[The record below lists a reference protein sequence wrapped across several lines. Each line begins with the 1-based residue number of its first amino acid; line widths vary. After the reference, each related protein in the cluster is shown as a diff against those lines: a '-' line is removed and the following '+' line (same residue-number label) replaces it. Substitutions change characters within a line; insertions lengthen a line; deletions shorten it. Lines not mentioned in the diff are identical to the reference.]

1 MIQRQSVLLLLLL
14 LLLVS
19 MVSLPAMA
27 ASDKSLGVGIYLGVH
42 RPALE
47 DLNDHEFKSS
57 IGGFATLFAGSGNN
71 LQIPLNYQN
80 PLPALEMGA
89 NGGLEFQWRL
99 NDDYAFLFGGGNWEA
114 TSRAVAAGGLYV
126 QGDPADVISE
136 RVAKLS
142 YNEFYF
148 GLKRN
153 VVDIDSKYKLYYQL
167 TLNEVFDIDFRE
179 DMVFLFTAGKA
190 AGVKK
195 TIILQSQA
203 TGLLMLQP
211 GFGMDYFFDDWL
223 SVGVETSYVIGLKRP
238 TLRDGTSGTNFLPT
252 DNLTFWLPQRV
263 DAASGNLG
271 YLRQDFKTIE
281 DYSTIRLNF
290 DGWKLLFKM
299 NIYF

>member
-1 MIQRQSVLLLLLL
+1 MMLPRLLLLLL
-14 LLLVS
+14 A
-19 MVSLPAMA
+19 SLFGTQAWA
-27 ASDKSLGVGIYLGVH
+27 AGETLGVGIYLGVH
-42 RPALE
+42 QPALE
-47 DLNDHEFKSS
+47 DLNDAEFKSV
-57 IGGFATLFAGSGNN
+57 IGGFGTIFTDSGNN
-71 LQIPLNYQN
+71 ETKTLNFKN
-80 PLPALEMGA
+80 PLPDLELGV
-89 NGGLEFQWRL
+89 NGGLEFQWLL
-99 NDDYAFLFGGGNWEA
+99 NEDYSFIFGGGTWEA
-114 TSRAVAAGGLYV
+114 TSRAVAAGGFYV
-126 QGDPADVISE
+126 QGAAADVINE

-153 VVDIDSKYKLYYQL
+153 IVDINNKYKLYYRL

-179 DMVFLFTAGKA
+179 DMVFLYTAGKA
-190 AGVKK
+190 TGVKK

-211 GFGMDYFFDDWL
+211 GFGTDYFFRDWF
-223 SVGVETSYVIGLKRP
+223 SVGIDASYVIGLKRP

-252 DNLTFWLPQRV
+252 DNLTFWLPQKV
-263 DAASGNLG
+263 GAASGNLE
-271 YLRQDFKTIE
+271 YLNHDFKKIE

>member
-1 MIQRQSVLLLLLL
+1 MIRLRL
-14 LLLVS
+14 LLLV
-19 MVSLPAMA
+19 VVTLCAAEAMA
-27 ASDKSLGVGIYLGVH
+27 APEKRLGVGIYIGVH
-42 RPALE
+42 KPALE
-47 DLNDHEFKSS
+47 DLNDAEFKSS
-57 IGGFATLFAGSGNN
+57 IGGFGTLFTGSGNN
-71 LQIPLNYQN
+71 VQVPLNFQN
-80 PLPALEMGA
+80 PLPSLELGT
-89 NGGLEFQWRL
+89 NGGLEFQWTL

-114 TSRAVAAGGLYV
+114 TSRAVAAGGFYI
-126 QGDPADVISE
+126 QGDPADVINE

-153 VVDIDSKYKLYYQL
+153 IVDVDNRYRLYYRL

-195 TIILQSQA
+195 TTILQSQA

-211 GFGMDYFFDDWL
+211 GFGANYFFDDWL
-223 SVGVETSYVIGLKRP
+223 SVGIDASYVIGLKRP
-238 TLRDGTSGTNFLPT
+238 TLRDATSGTNFLPT

-263 DAASGNLG
+263 GADSGNLQ
-271 YLRQDFKTIE
+271 YLRHDFKTID

-299 NIYF
+299 NVYF

>member
-1 MIQRQSVLLLLLL
+1 MRGLTKLLLLLAVCL
-14 LLLVS
+14 FGSQV
-19 MVSLPAMA
+19 MA
-27 ASDKSLGVGIYLGVH
+27 APEKGLGVGFYLGVH

-47 DLNDHEFKSS
+47 DLNDAEFKSS
-57 IGGFATLFAGSGNN
+57 IGGFASLFAGSGNN
-71 LQIPLNYQN
+71 IQVPLNFQN
-80 PLPALEMGA
+80 PLPPLELGT
-89 NGGLEFQWRL
+89 NGGLEFQWTL
-99 NDDYAFLFGGGNWEA
+99 NDEYAVVFGGGNWEA
-114 TSRAVAAGGLYV
+114 TSRAVASGGFYV
-126 QGDPADVISE
+126 QGDPADVVNE

-153 VVDIDSKYKLYYQL
+153 IVDVDNKFRLYYRL

-195 TIILQSQA
+195 TTILQSQS

-211 GFGMDYFFDDWL
+211 GFGMNYFFDDWL
-223 SVGVETSYVIGLKRP
+223 SVGVDASYVIGLKRP
-238 TLRDGTSGTNFLPT
+238 TLRDGASTTNFLPT

-263 DAASGNLG
+263 SAGSGDLQ
-271 YLRQDFKTIE
+271 YLRHDFDSIE

-299 NIYF
+299 NVYF